1 MFWDEPVTNPRT
13 PQTTSDEPY
22 EAYDP
27 GHQVEMTP
35 EEPKHDDQVEI
46 VNPGHQVEMTY
57 PTPSHQVEMAYPEYT
72 SWYKPSNPDGHQVE
86 MVKEQTEDHQV
97 EMVPPPVPSHQ
108 VEMAPSHQ
116 VEMTH
121 KLQTSGGGWIPPPRP
136 RTMKSSNIPKMKGP
150 TMKDLDKYNED
161 FKKFTT
167 RLIRHMMSPED
178 TMKAYLH
185 WLDLGLLKA
194 LKADGVKQKTL
205 AGWQLWA
212 RIVLKRTEKEPK
224 KTYQTPPLEQLKTGA
239 KKLPRATHHQILKE
253 LALEGLLPTA
263 IHCQVI
269 GELAHYDVLG
279 GQELAKT
286 ICHLNID
293 AMYIPKR
300 QALKIKC
307 NVVEKQ
313 CRTEIVALVNS
324 GATENFIDQRTIK
337 RLWLKTTAL
346 PQE

>member
-121 KLQTSGGGWIPPPRP
+121 KLQTSGGGWIPP
-136 RTMKSSNIPKMKGP
+136 S
-150 TMKDLDKYNED
+150 
-161 FKKFTT
+161 
-167 RLIRHMMSPED
+167 
-178 TMKAYLH
+178 
-185 WLDLGLLKA
+185 
-194 LKADGVKQKTL
+194 
-205 AGWQLWA
+205 
-212 RIVLKRTEKEPK
+212 
-224 KTYQTPPLEQLKTGA
+224 
-239 KKLPRATHHQILKE
+239 
-253 LALEGLLPTA
+253 
-263 IHCQVI
+263 
-269 GELAHYDVLG
+269 
-279 GQELAKT
+279 
-286 ICHLNID
+286 
-293 AMYIPKR
+293 
-300 QALKIKC
+300 
-307 NVVEKQ
+307 
-313 CRTEIVALVNS
+313 
-324 GATENFIDQRTIK
+324 
-337 RLWLKTTAL
+337 
-346 PQE
+346 